1 MDPVPVLLLR
11 RGPVGMRSLT
21 ALHEDQRLELFV
33 ADELTPE
40 WIAMAKRMAGV
51 LVATEG
57 DPLSA
62 FGYAVTGGLTNPIVV
77 TMARRFR
84 THYDDLIA
92 AGAAGCLL
100 MPVSGVDLD
109 SIVPLLT
116 SQSGAS
122 RIDTTL
128 RLLLDPVG
136 LVARYHDKSV
146 RLSQREFAV
155 LHCMSSHRGRPVSAE
170 ELLTYVWG
178 DSQSSDRTRQIL
190 DVYIFQ
196 LRKKLDRLG
205 LKGAIATLRGFGY
218 ALVQVMANARP

>member
-1 MDPVPVLLLR
+1 
-11 RGPVGMRSLT
+11 MRSLT

-84 THYDDLIA
+84 NQCEDLLA

-100 MPVSGVDLD
+100 MPVSEADLD

-136 LVARYHDKSV
+136 LVARHHDKSV

-205 LKGAIATLRGFGY
+205 LKGAIATIRGFGY
-218 ALVQVMANARP
+218 ALVQVMANARH